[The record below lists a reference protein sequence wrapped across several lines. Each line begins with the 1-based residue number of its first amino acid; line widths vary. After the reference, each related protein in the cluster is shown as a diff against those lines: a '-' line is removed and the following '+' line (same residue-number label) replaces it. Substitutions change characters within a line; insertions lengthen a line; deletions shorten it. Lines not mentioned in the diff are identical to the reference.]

1 MQLKHLKTVVQAQDG
16 IMKVTAF
23 AWSPNNSKLAVVSTD
38 RVSTTYTIAFSRIFV
53 SFLSSS
59 PPPKQTTLFLR
70 DLRRNSDCSIHV
82 TCFSIDVDRSMGMV
96 LWQSVCLQ
104 QSL

>member
-38 RVSTTYTIAFSRIFV
+38 RVSTTYTIAFLSYFCIFP
-53 SFLSSS
+53 FLLSSA
-59 PPPKQTTLFLR
+59 
-70 DLRRNSDCSIHV
+70 
-82 TCFSIDVDRSMGMV
+82 
-96 LWQSVCLQ
+96 
-104 QSL
+104 

>member
-38 RVSTTYTIAFSRIFV
+38 RVSTTYAIAFSLIFV
-53 SFLSSS
+53 SFF
-59 PPPKQTTLFLR
+59 PPLLRLNKPLF
-70 DLRRNSDCSIHV
+70 
-82 TCFSIDVDRSMGMV
+82 F
-96 LWQSVCLQ
+96 
-104 QSL
+104 